1 MKSGKIQTKKDEVID
16 TLLIETELKDL
27 ILWNDDV
34 NTFDF
39 VIETLIELCKH
50 DAIQAEQCAMLV
62 HHSGKCGVK
71 KGEMDTLLPI
81 HRTFLERGLTSTIE

>member
-1 MKSGKIQTKKDEVID
+1 MNSGKIQTKKAENID

-39 VIETLIELCKH
+39 VIETLIELCQH
-50 DAIQAEQCAMLV
+50 DAIQAEQCAILV
-62 HHSGKCGVK
+62 HHKGKCAVK
-71 KGEMDTLLPI
+71 KGEYEILLPI
-81 HRTFLERGLTSTIE
+81 HKTFLQRGLTSTIE